1 MLEETGASGQMR
13 PVTLTQASLAPPCC
27 VSAFLKALPF
37 LSENFKPYDYE
48 ERIENWSREEFSK
61 SAAPLRFSLDF
72 LVTLFPVL

>member
-1 MLEETGASGQMR
+1 MLEGMGVSGQMR
-13 PVTLTQASLAPPCC
+13 PVMLTQASLAPLCC

-48 ERIENWSREEFSK
+48 ERIENWGRDEFSR
-61 SAAPLRFSLDF
+61 SAAPLRFSQDF